1 MWDETVLRA
10 WVLRAK
16 KGVFFLTERAQ
27 RHRAGK
33 VFREVASEANRTVGL
48 QVFMRKSGLKI

>member
-1 MWDETVLRA
+1 MGIARE
-10 WVLRAK
+10 
-16 KGVFFLTERAQ
+16 KGGISLTERGQ

-33 VFREVASEANRTVGL
+33 VFREVASEANRAVGL